1 MDGSIVA
8 VENSSLNSEK
18 IVRLYSG
25 TGCHLCEQAKD
36 VLEPVLEQL
45 DWQCQ
50 EVNIRGDE
58 ALEALYGLR
67 IPVLKTPSGT
77 EKGWPFSE
85 GQVRRL
91 LLAESCSAE

>member
-1 MDGSIVA
+1 MTTDN
-8 VENSSLNSEK
+8 NSVNNEK
-18 IVRLYSG
+18 VVTLYGG

-36 VLEPVLEQL
+36 VLAPVLEQL
-45 DWQCQ
+45 DWHCQ

-67 IPVLKTPSGT
+67 IPVLKTPSGE
-77 EKGWPFSE
+77 EKGWPFSA

-91 LLAESCSAE
+91 LLAK

>member
-1 MDGSIVA
+1 MTK
-8 VENSSLNSEK
+8 ENNSVNKEK
-18 IVRLYSG
+18 IVTLFSG

-45 DWQCQ
+45 DWHCR

-67 IPVLKTPSGT
+67 IPVLKTPSGA
-77 EKGWPFSE
+77 EKAWPFSE

-91 LLAESCSAE
+91 LLSS

>member
-1 MDGSIVA
+1 MTI
-8 VENSSLNSEK
+8 ENSNVNNNVNNEK
-18 IVRLYSG
+18 IVTLFGG

-45 DWQCQ
+45 DWQCR

-58 ALEALYGLR
+58 VLEALYGLR
-67 IPVLKTPSGT
+67 IPVLKTPSGE

-91 LLAESCSAE
+91 LLSS

>member
-1 MDGSIVA
+1 MSGIKETPMVIH
-8 VENSSLNSEK
+8 NHKLLT
-18 IVRLYSG
+18 LYGG
-25 TGCHLCEQAKD
+25 TACHLCEQAKD
-36 VLEPVLEQL
+36 VIEPVLEQL
-45 DWQCQ
+45 DWHCQ

-58 ALEALYGLR
+58 HLEALYGLR

-91 LLAESCSAE
+91 LLAEQ

>member
-1 MDGSIVA
+1 MTA
-8 VENSSLNSEK
+8 ENNNVDQDK
-18 IVRLYSG
+18 VVTLYSG

-36 VLEPVLEQL
+36 VLAPVLEEL
-45 DWQCQ
+45 DWHCQ

-67 IPVLKTPSGT
+67 IPVLKTPAGD
-77 EKGWPFSE
+77 EKGWPFSA

-91 LLAESCSAE
+91 LLAEK

>member
-1 MDGSIVA
+1 MVA
-8 VENSSLNSEK
+8 ENNKVDQDKL
-18 IVRLYSG
+18 VTFYGG

-36 VLEPVLEQL
+36 VLAPVLEEL
-45 DWQCQ
+45 DWHCQ

-67 IPVLKTPSGT
+67 IPVLKTPAGD
-77 EKGWPFSE
+77 EKGWPFSA

-91 LLAESCSAE
+91 LLAEK

>member
-1 MDGSIVA
+1 MAADS
-8 VENSSLNSEK
+8 NK
-18 IVRLYSG
+18 IVTLFGG
-25 TGCHLCEQAKD
+25 TGCHLCEQAKT
-36 VLEPVLEQL
+36 VIKPVLDEL
-45 DWQCQ
+45 DWHCQ

-67 IPVLKTPSGT
+67 IPVLKTSSGE

-91 LLAESCSAE
+91 FLADQ

>member
-1 MDGSIVA
+1 MTI
-8 VENSSLNSEK
+8 ENNSVNNEK
-18 IVRLYSG
+18 IVTLYSG

-45 DWQCQ
+45 DWHCR

-58 ALEALYGLR
+58 ALETLYGLR
-67 IPVLKTPSGT
+67 IPVLKTPSGA
-77 EKGWPFSE
+77 EKAWPFSE

-91 LLAESCSAE
+91 LQSN